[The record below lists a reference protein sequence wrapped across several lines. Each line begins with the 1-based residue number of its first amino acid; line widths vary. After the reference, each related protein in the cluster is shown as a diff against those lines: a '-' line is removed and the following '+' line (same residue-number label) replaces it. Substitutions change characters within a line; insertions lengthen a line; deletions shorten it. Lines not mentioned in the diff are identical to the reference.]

1 MKNAVF
7 FKYFQRVLYLF
18 TELSVLFIAISFLV
32 SIINQKYEGIFK
44 KQLAGDKISSY
55 FKAIFLGALTPF
67 CSCST
72 IPLLR
77 AFLEAKVKLS
87 VALAYLFTSPLI
99 NLIIFSMLF
108 ITFGLKLSLTYVV
121 FLVFLIF
128 IVSFVFSKFKE
139 ESFLKHIPKN
149 TKSNIFTQTTHNP
162 SNFIFKQ
169 KSCCANTQDKPKN
182 ITINYKELFKE
193 SLKNYKKLLP
203 YIVVAVFIGAF
214 IHGFIP
220 QEILQKYLN
229 GNEILSIVLA
239 AFLGI
244 FLYLRVETIIPIG
257 LALLQM
263 GISQGVI
270 MSFLIAG
277 AGCSLP
283 ELILLK
289 QMFKIKFLFLFV
301 MIILGVAISF
311 GIFINLI

>member
-1 MKNAVF
+1 
-7 FKYFQRVLYLF
+7 
-18 TELSVLFIAISFLV
+18 IAISFLV

-99 NLIIFSMLF
+99 NPIIFSMLF

>member
-1 MKNAVF
+1 
-7 FKYFQRVLYLF
+7 
-18 TELSVLFIAISFLV
+18 
-32 SIINQKYEGIFK
+32 KYEGIFK

-99 NLIIFSMLF
+99 NPIIFSMLF

>member
-1 MKNAVF
+1 MQSFLNT
-7 FKYFQRVLYLF
+7 FKEFLYLF

-99 NLIIFSMLF
+99 NPIIFSMLF

-244 FLYLRVETIIPIG
+244 FLYLRAETIIPIG
-257 LALLQM
+257 LILLQM
-263 GISQGVI
+263 GISQGAI

-283 ELILLK
+283 ELVLLK
-289 QMFKIKFLFLFV
+289 QMFKMKFLLLFIA
-301 MIILGVAISF
+301 IILSVAISF
-311 GIFINLI
+311 GMLINFI

>member
-1 MKNAVF
+1 
-7 FKYFQRVLYLF
+7 
-18 TELSVLFIAISFLV
+18 AISFLV

-99 NLIIFSMLF
+99 NPIIFSMLF

>member
-1 MKNAVF
+1 MQSFLNT
-7 FKYFQRVLYLF
+7 FKEFLYLF

-87 VALAYLFTSPLI
+87 IALAYLFTSPLI
-99 NLIIFSMLF
+99 NPIIFSMLF

-229 GNEILSIVLA
+229 GNEILSIILA
-239 AFLGI
+239 AFFGVL
-244 FLYLRVETIIPIG
+244 LYLRVETIIPIG
-257 LALLQM
+257 LILLQM

-283 ELILLK
+283 ELVLLK
-289 QMFKIKFLFLFV
+289 QMFKMKFLLLFIA
-301 MIILGVAISF
+301 IILSVAISF
-311 GIFINLI
+311 GMLINFI

>member
-1 MKNAVF
+1 MQVF
-7 FKYFQRVLYLF
+7 FNTFKEFLYLF
-18 TELSVLFIAISFLV
+18 VELSVLFIGISFLI
-32 SIINQKYEGIFK
+32 SIINQKYEGIFR
-44 KQLAGDKISSY
+44 KQLSGDKISSY

-67 CSCST
+67 CSCSS
-72 IPLLR
+72 IPLLK
-77 AFLEAKVKLS
+77 AFLEARVKLS
-87 VALAYLFTSPLI
+87 VCLAYLFTSPLI
-99 NLIIFSMLF
+99 NPIIFSMLS
-108 ITFGLKLSLTYVV
+108 IAFGLKLSLTYVV

-283 ELILLK
+283 ELVLLK
-289 QMFKIKFLFLFV
+289 QMFKMKFLL
-301 MIILGVAISF
+301 L
-311 GIFINLI
+311 

>member
-1 MKNAVF
+1 MQSFLNT
-7 FKYFQRVLYLF
+7 FKEFLYLF

-99 NLIIFSMLF
+99 NPIIFSMLF

-203 YIVVAVFIGAF
+203 YIVIAVLIGAF
-214 IHGFIP
+214 IHDFIP
-220 QEILQKYLN
+220 QEILQKYLS
-229 GNEILSIVLA
+229 GNEILSIILA
-239 AFLGI
+239 AFFGVL
-244 FLYLRVETIIPIG
+244 LYLRVETIIPIG
-257 LALLQM
+257 LILLQM

-283 ELILLK
+283 ELVLLK
-289 QMFKIKFLFLFV
+289 QMFKMKFLLLFIA
-301 MIILGVAISF
+301 IILSVAISF
-311 GIFINLI
+311 GMLINFI

>member
-1 MKNAVF
+1 MQSFLNT
-7 FKYFQRVLYLF
+7 FKEFLYLF

-99 NLIIFSMLF
+99 NPIIFSMLF

-277 AGCSLP
+277 TGCSLP

>member
-1 MKNAVF
+1 MQSFLNT
-7 FKYFQRVLYLF
+7 FKEFLYLF

-44 KQLAGDKISSY
+44 KQLTGDKISSY

-99 NLIIFSMLF
+99 NPIIFSMLF
-108 ITFGLKLSLTYVV
+108 IAFGLKLSLTYVV

>member
-1 MKNAVF
+1 MQVF
-7 FKYFQRVLYLF
+7 FSTFKEFLYLF
-18 TELSVLFIAISFLV
+18 VELSVLFIGISFLI
-32 SIINQKYEGIFK
+32 SIINQKYEGMFR
-44 KQLAGDKISSY
+44 KQLNGDKISSY

-72 IPLLR
+72 IPLLK
-77 AFLEAKVKLS
+77 AFLEARVKLS
-87 VALAYLFTSPLI
+87 VCLAYLFTSPLI
-99 NLIIFSMLF
+99 NPIIFSMLS
-108 ITFGLKLSLTYVV
+108 IAFGLKVSLTYVV

-257 LALLQM
+257 LALLEM

>member
-1 MKNAVF
+1 MQSFLNT
-7 FKYFQRVLYLF
+7 FKEFLYLF
-18 TELSVLFIAISFLV
+18 VELSVLFIGISFLI
-32 SIINQKYEGIFK
+32 SIINQKYEGMFR
-44 KQLAGDKISSY
+44 KQLSGDKISSY

-72 IPLLR
+72 IPLLK

-87 VALAYLFTSPLI
+87 VCLAYLFTSPLI
-99 NLIIFSMLF
+99 NPIIFSMLS
-108 ITFGLKLSLTYVV
+108 IAFGLKLSLTYVV

-214 IHGFIP
+214 IHDFIP
-220 QEILQKYLN
+220 QEILQKYLS
-229 GNEILSIVLA
+229 GNEILSIILA
-239 AFLGI
+239 AFFGVL
-244 FLYLRVETIIPIG
+244 LYLRVETIIPIG
-257 LALLQM
+257 LILLQM

-283 ELILLK
+283 ELVLLK
-289 QMFKIKFLFLFV
+289 QMFKMKFLLLFIS
-301 MIILGVAISF
+301 IILSVAISF
-311 GIFINLI
+311 GMLINFI

>member
-1 MKNAVF
+1 MQVF
-7 FKYFQRVLYLF
+7 FNTFKEFLYLF
-18 TELSVLFIAISFLV
+18 VELSVLFIGISFLI
-32 SIINQKYEGIFK
+32 SIINQKYEGMFR
-44 KQLAGDKISSY
+44 KQLSGDKISSY

-72 IPLLR
+72 VPLLK
-77 AFLEAKVKLS
+77 AFLEARVKLS
-87 VALAYLFTSPLI
+87 VCLAYLFTSPLI
-99 NLIIFSMLF
+99 NPIIFSMLS
-108 ITFGLKLSLTYVV
+108 IAFGLKLSLTYVV

-257 LALLQM
+257 LALLEM

-283 ELILLK
+283 ELVLLK
-289 QMFKIKFLFLFV
+289 QMFKMKFLLLFIS
-301 MIILGVAISF
+301 IILSIAISF
-311 GIFINLI
+311 GMLINFI

>member
-1 MKNAVF
+1 MHLNT
-7 FKYFQRVLYLF
+7 FKEFLYLF

-32 SIINQKYEGIFK
+32 SIINQKYEGIFN

-72 IPLLR
+72 IPLLK
-77 AFLEAKVKLS
+77 AFLEARVKLS
-87 VALAYLFTSPLI
+87 VCLAYLFTSPLI
-99 NLIIFSMLF
+99 NPIIVTMLF

-244 FLYLRVETIIPIG
+244 FLYLRAETIIPIG
-257 LALLQM
+257 LILLQM

-283 ELILLK
+283 ELVLLK
-289 QMFKIKFLFLFV
+289 QMFKMKFLLLFIA
-301 MIILGVAISF
+301 IILSIAISF
-311 GIFINLI
+311 GMLINFI

>member
-1 MKNAVF
+1 MQVF
-7 FKYFQRVLYLF
+7 FNTFKEFLYLF
-18 TELSVLFIAISFLV
+18 VELSVLFIGISFLI
-32 SIINQKYEGIFK
+32 SIINQKYEGMFR
-44 KQLAGDKISSY
+44 KQLSGDKISSY

-87 VALAYLFTSPLI
+87 VCLAYLFTSPLI
-99 NLIIFSMLF
+99 NPIIFSMLS
-108 ITFGLKLSLTYVV
+108 IAFGLKLSLTYVV

-214 IHGFIP
+214 IHDFIP

-257 LALLQM
+257 LALLEM

-283 ELILLK
+283 ELVLLK
-289 QMFKIKFLFLFV
+289 QMFKMKFLLLFIA
-301 MIILGVAISF
+301 IILSIAISF
-311 GIFINLI
+311 GMLINFI

>member
-1 MKNAVF
+1 MQSFLNT
-7 FKYFQRVLYLF
+7 FKEFLYLF

-99 NLIIFSMLF
+99 NPIIFSMLF

-149 TKSNIFTQTTHNP
+149 TKSNIFTQSAHNP

-283 ELILLK
+283 ELVLLK

>member
-1 MKNAVF
+1 MQVF
-7 FKYFQRVLYLF
+7 FNTFKEFLYLF
-18 TELSVLFIAISFLV
+18 VELSVLFIGISFLI
-32 SIINQKYEGIFK
+32 SIINQKYEGMFR
-44 KQLAGDKISSY
+44 KQLSGDKISSY

-72 IPLLR
+72 IPLLK
-77 AFLEAKVKLS
+77 AFLEARVKLS
-87 VALAYLFTSPLI
+87 VCLAYLFTSPLI
-99 NLIIFSMLF
+99 NPIIFSMLS

-203 YIVVAVFIGAF
+203 YIVIAVLIGAL
-214 IHGFIP
+214 IHDFIP
-220 QEILQKYLN
+220 QEILQKYLS
-229 GNEILSIVLA
+229 GNEILSIILA
-239 AFLGI
+239 AFFGVL
-244 FLYLRVETIIPIG
+244 LYLRVETIIPIG
-257 LALLQM
+257 LILLQM

-283 ELILLK
+283 ELVLLK
-289 QMFKIKFLFLFV
+289 QMFKMKFLLLFIA
-301 MIILGVAISF
+301 IILSVAISF
-311 GIFINLI
+311 GMLINFI

>member
-1 MKNAVF
+1 MQSFLNT
-7 FKYFQRVLYLF
+7 FKEFLYLF

-32 SIINQKYEGIFK
+32 SIINQKYEEIFK

-99 NLIIFSMLF
+99 NPIIFSMLF

>member
-1 MKNAVF
+1 MHLNT
-7 FKYFQRVLYLF
+7 FKEFLYLF

-99 NLIIFSMLF
+99 NPIIFSMLF

-214 IHGFIP
+214 IHDFIP
-220 QEILQKYLN
+220 QEILQKYLS
-229 GNEILSIVLA
+229 GNEILSIILA
-239 AFLGI
+239 AFFGVL
-244 FLYLRVETIIPIG
+244 LYLRVETIIPIG
-257 LALLQM
+257 LILLQM

-283 ELILLK
+283 ELVLLK
-289 QMFKIKFLFLFV
+289 QMFKMKFLLLFIA
-301 MIILGVAISF
+301 IILSVAISF
-311 GIFINLI
+311 GMLINFI

>member
-1 MKNAVF
+1 MQSFLNT
-7 FKYFQRVLYLF
+7 FKEFLYLF

-77 AFLEAKVKLS
+77 AFLEAKIKLS

-99 NLIIFSMLF
+99 NPIIFSMLF

>member
-1 MKNAVF
+1 MQSFLNT
-7 FKYFQRVLYLF
+7 FKEFLYLF

-99 NLIIFSMLF
+99 NPIIFSMLF

-162 SNFIFKQ
+162 SNFIFKL

>member
-1 MKNAVF
+1 MQSFLNT
-7 FKYFQRVLYLF
+7 FKEFLYLF

-99 NLIIFSMLF
+99 NPIIFSMLF

-149 TKSNIFTQTTHNP
+149 TKSNIFTQITHNP

>member
-1 MKNAVF
+1 MQVF
-7 FKYFQRVLYLF
+7 FSTFKEFLYLF
-18 TELSVLFIAISFLV
+18 VELSVLFIGISFLI
-32 SIINQKYEGIFK
+32 SIINQKYEGMFR
-44 KQLAGDKISSY
+44 KQLSGDKISSY

-72 IPLLR
+72 IPLLK
-77 AFLEAKVKLS
+77 AFLEARVKLS
-87 VALAYLFTSPLI
+87 VCLAYLFTSPLI
-99 NLIIFSMLF
+99 NPIIFSMLS

-214 IHGFIP
+214 IHDFIP
-220 QEILQKYLN
+220 QEILQKYLS
-229 GNEILSIVLA
+229 GNEILSIILA
-239 AFLGI
+239 AFFGVL
-244 FLYLRVETIIPIG
+244 LYLRVETIIPIG
-257 LALLQM
+257 LILLQM

-270 MSFLIAG
+270 MSFLVAG

-283 ELILLK
+283 ELVLLK
-289 QMFKIKFLFLFV
+289 QMFKMKFLLLFIS
-301 MIILGVAISF
+301 IILSVAISF
-311 GIFINLI
+311 GMLINFI

>member
-1 MKNAVF
+1 MQSFLNT
-7 FKYFQRVLYLF
+7 FKEFLYLF

-99 NLIIFSMLF
+99 NPIIFSMLF

-277 AGCSLP
+277 VGCSLP

>member
-1 MKNAVF
+1 
-7 FKYFQRVLYLF
+7 
-18 TELSVLFIAISFLV
+18 
-32 SIINQKYEGIFK
+32 EGIFK

-99 NLIIFSMLF
+99 NPIIFSMLF

>member
-1 MKNAVF
+1 MQSFLNT
-7 FKYFQRVLYLF
+7 FKEFLYLF

-99 NLIIFSMLF
+99 NPIIFSMLF

-263 GISQGVI
+263 GIFQGVI

>member
-1 MKNAVF
+1 MQVF
-7 FKYFQRVLYLF
+7 FNTFKEFLYLF
-18 TELSVLFIAISFLV
+18 VELSVLFIGISFLI
-32 SIINQKYEGIFK
+32 SIINQKYEGMFR
-44 KQLAGDKISSY
+44 KQLSGDKISSY

-77 AFLEAKVKLS
+77 AFLEARVKLS
-87 VALAYLFTSPLI
+87 VCLAYLFTSPLI
-99 NLIIFSMLF
+99 NPIIFSMLF

-244 FLYLRVETIIPIG
+244 FLYLRAETIIPIG
-257 LALLQM
+257 LILLQM
-263 GISQGVI
+263 GISQGAI

-283 ELILLK
+283 ELVLLK
-289 QMFKIKFLFLFV
+289 QMFKMKFLLLFIA
-301 MIILGVAISF
+301 IILSVAISF
-311 GIFINLI
+311 GMLINFI

>member
-1 MKNAVF
+1 MQSFLNT
-7 FKYFQRVLYLF
+7 FKEFLYLF
-18 TELSVLFIAISFLV
+18 VELSVLFIGISFLI

-99 NLIIFSMLF
+99 NPIIFSMLF
-108 ITFGLKLSLTYVV
+108 VTFGLKLSLTYVV

-283 ELILLK
+283 ELVLLK
-289 QMFKIKFLFLFV
+289 QMFKMKFLLLFIA
-301 MIILGVAISF
+301 IILSIAISF
-311 GIFINLI
+311 GMLINFI

>member
-1 MKNAVF
+1 MQVF
-7 FKYFQRVLYLF
+7 FNTFKEFLYLF
-18 TELSVLFIAISFLV
+18 VELSVLFIGISFLI
-32 SIINQKYEGIFK
+32 SIINQKYEGMFR
-44 KQLAGDKISSY
+44 KQLNGDKISSY

-72 IPLLR
+72 IPLLK
-77 AFLEAKVKLS
+77 AFLEARVKLS
-87 VALAYLFTSPLI
+87 VCLAYLFTSPLI
-99 NLIIFSMLF
+99 NPIIFSMLS

>member
-1 MKNAVF
+1 MQSFLNT
-7 FKYFQRVLYLF
+7 FKEFLYLF

-99 NLIIFSMLF
+99 NPIIFSMLF

-149 TKSNIFTQTTHNP
+149 TKSNIFTQTTRNP

>member
-1 MKNAVF
+1 
-7 FKYFQRVLYLF
+7 
-18 TELSVLFIAISFLV
+18 FLV

-99 NLIIFSMLF
+99 NPIIFSMLF

>member
-1 MKNAVF
+1 
-7 FKYFQRVLYLF
+7 
-18 TELSVLFIAISFLV
+18 
-32 SIINQKYEGIFK
+32 FK

-99 NLIIFSMLF
+99 NPIIFSMLF

>member
-1 MKNAVF
+1 MHLNT
-7 FKYFQRVLYLF
+7 FKEFLYLF

-99 NLIIFSMLF
+99 NPIIFSMLF

-283 ELILLK
+283 ELVLLK

>member
-1 MKNAVF
+1 MQVF
-7 FKYFQRVLYLF
+7 LNTLKEFLYLF

-99 NLIIFSMLF
+99 NPIIFSMLF
-108 ITFGLKLSLTYVV
+108 VAFGLKLSLTYVV
-121 FLVFLIF
+121 FLIFLIF
-128 IVSFVFSKFKE
+128 IISFVFSKFKE

-149 TKSNIFTQTTHNP
+149 TKSNIFTQATTHNL
-162 SNFIFKQ
+162 SNLVFKQ
-169 KSCCANTQDKPKN
+169 KSCCTNTQDKSKN
-182 ITINYKELFKE
+182 IMINYKELFKE

-203 YIVVAVFIGAF
+203 YMVVAVFIGAF
-214 IHGFIP
+214 IYGFIP

-277 AGCSLP
+277 TGCSLP

-289 QMFKIKFLFLFV
+289 QMFKMNFLFLFV

-311 GIFINLI
+311 GVFINLI

>member
-1 MKNAVF
+1 MQVF
-7 FKYFQRVLYLF
+7 FNTFKEFLYLF
-18 TELSVLFIAISFLV
+18 VELSVLFIGISFLI
-32 SIINQKYEGIFK
+32 SIINQKYEGMFR
-44 KQLAGDKISSY
+44 KQLSGDKISSY

-72 IPLLR
+72 IPLLK
-77 AFLEAKVKLS
+77 AFLEARVKLS
-87 VALAYLFTSPLI
+87 VCLAYLFTSPLI
-99 NLIIFSMLF
+99 NPIIFSMLS

-229 GNEILSIVLA
+229 GNEILSIILA
-239 AFLGI
+239 AFFGVL
-244 FLYLRVETIIPIG
+244 LYLRVETIIPIG
-257 LALLQM
+257 LILLQM

-283 ELILLK
+283 ELVLLK
-289 QMFKIKFLFLFV
+289 QMFKMKFLLLFIA
-301 MIILGVAISF
+301 IILSIAISF
-311 GIFINLI
+311 GMLINFI

>member
-1 MKNAVF
+1 MQSFLNT
-7 FKYFQRVLYLF
+7 FKEFLYLF

-77 AFLEAKVKLS
+77 AFLEAKVTLS

-99 NLIIFSMLF
+99 NPIIFSMLF

-289 QMFKIKFLFLFV
+289 QMFKIKFLFV

>member
-1 MKNAVF
+1 MQVF
-7 FKYFQRVLYLF
+7 FNTFKEFLYLF
-18 TELSVLFIAISFLV
+18 VELSVLFIGISFLI
-32 SIINQKYEGIFK
+32 SIINQKYEGMFR
-44 KQLAGDKISSY
+44 KQLSGDKISSY

-72 IPLLR
+72 IPLLK
-77 AFLEAKVKLS
+77 AFLEARVKLS
-87 VALAYLFTSPLI
+87 VCLAYLFTSPLI
-99 NLIIFSMLF
+99 NPIIFSMLS

>member
-1 MKNAVF
+1 MQSFLNT
-7 FKYFQRVLYLF
+7 FKEFLYLF

-99 NLIIFSMLF
+99 NPIIFSMLF
-108 ITFGLKLSLTYVV
+108 VTFGLKLSLTYVV
-121 FLVFLIF
+121 FLIFLIF
-128 IVSFVFSKFKE
+128 IISFVFSKFKE
-139 ESFLKHIPKN
+139 ESFLKHTPKN
-149 TKSNIFTQTTHNP
+149 TKSSIFTQSAHNP

-169 KSCCANTQDKPKN
+169 KSCCTNTQDKSKN

-289 QMFKIKFLFLFV
+289 QMFKMKFLFLFV
-301 MIILGVAISF
+301 MIILGVVISF